1 MPPQVGGTVDLELRI
16 AEDKAAAAAAV
27 AAQAAAAA
35 AEAVMK
41 AETQERLFDGRAGP
55 LMWVD
60 LRGGGSASL
69 LSDDG
74 IGAIQV
80 TSLKAPSLTG
90 ITAAC
95 CVTPVAQFPQQRVVR
110 SSSRRSQ
117 WLLTQCRERA
127 SDPCPTRARVTV
139 LRRCLRCGH
148 GACAQRTRMALPI
161 LSAASPLEGTLSR

>member
-80 TSLKAPSLTG
+80 TSLSDRHPCCMLCYTRRSMS
-90 ITAAC
+90 TAARGSLLFKAQ
-95 CVTPVAQFPQQRVVR
+95 PV
-110 SSSRRSQ
+110 